1 MSTRAL
7 LFLLLALAIL
17 ITISAVLAIIGF
29 GLARWGGAEIPTAIT
44 RASFVFAT
52 TLGIGIA
59 LLAALLPAFT

>member
-7 LFLLLALAIL
+7 LFLFLAMAVLVAIAAILAI
-17 ITISAVLAIIGF
+17 VGF
-29 GLARWGGAEIPTAIT
+29 GIARWGGAEIPTAVT
-44 RASFVFAT
+44 RASFVFAS

>member
-1 MSTRAL
+1 MSTHAL
-7 LFLLLALAIL
+7 LFLLLALAVL

-29 GLARWGGAEIPTAIT
+29 GIARWGGAEIPTAVT

-59 LLAALLPAFT
+59 LLAALLPVLT